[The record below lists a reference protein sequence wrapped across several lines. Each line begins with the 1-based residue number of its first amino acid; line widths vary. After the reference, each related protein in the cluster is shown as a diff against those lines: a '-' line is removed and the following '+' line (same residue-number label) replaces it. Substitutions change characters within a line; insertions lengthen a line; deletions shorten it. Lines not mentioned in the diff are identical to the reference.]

1 MPFGAL
7 NPLLALVKAP
17 QYHLIE
23 AYRRSTNHSAGPITV
38 GLKGRKNG
46 VHQNNRLPRFLV

>member
-17 QYHLIE
+17 QYHLVE

-38 GLKGRKNG
+38 GLEERMVCTKTIDSPG
-46 VHQNNRLPRFLV
+46 F